1 MSQTDTLKDTA
12 IRLLHDVHA
21 WRCVIAV
28 AAIAT
33 MMLPWAYLDGA
44 RHPLTGAELIAYT
57 FTGSERGAMAGHSV
71 PGALALLV
79 TPMLTL
85 AMSIL
90 VFVRIYRGQQPVIL
104 NAVTGCLPLLIVVL
118 AGGVTSSAHLTGPG
132 MAAPQVGMVLGFLC
146 QATLAGHTL
155 ATRYQQD
162 RRAAQALSV
171 APSNPDEQAAQPQA
185 AQPQAPTAVDYHR
198 MENPDIPRSLLVQPR
213 AVSSLR
219 VKEETPQDTSPKEDP
234 QDRMP
239 VRVVTQPGEAK
250 WLSDSGPNSGRK
262 HGRTRRPAQRRY
274 RQED

>member
-1 MSQTDTLKDTA
+1 MSQTETLKETA

-33 MMLPWAYLDGA
+33 MMLPWTYLDGA

-71 PGALALLV
+71 LGALALLV

-90 VFVRIYRGQQPVIL
+90 VFARIYKGQQPVVL
-104 NAVTGCLPLLIVVL
+104 NAVTGCLPILIVAF
-118 AGGVTSSAHLTGPG
+118 AGGVTSSAHLIGPG

-155 ATRYQQD
+155 VTRYQQD
-162 RRAAQALSV
+162 RRDTQALS
-171 APSNPDEQAAQPQA
+171 ADPSNPDEQAAQPQA
-185 AQPQAPTAVDYHR
+185 AQPQAATAVAYHQ
-198 MENPDIPRSLLVQPR
+198 MEDPDIPRSLLRQPR
-213 AVSSLR
+213 PASSPR
-219 VKEETPQDTSPKEDP
+219 AQQEIPATEDS

-239 VRVVTQPGEAK
+239 VRVITQPGEAK
-250 WLSDSGPNSGRK
+250 WPSDSGPNSGRK
-262 HGRTRRPAQRRY
+262 HGRTRRPAQHRY
-274 RQED
+274 HQED